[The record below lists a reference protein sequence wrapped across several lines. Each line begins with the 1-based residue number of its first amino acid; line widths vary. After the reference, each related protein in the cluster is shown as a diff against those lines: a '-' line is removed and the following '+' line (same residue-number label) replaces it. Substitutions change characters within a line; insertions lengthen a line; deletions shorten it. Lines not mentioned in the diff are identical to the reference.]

1 MSDTNIDTQTILR
14 VLSERLKGKPLNC
27 DACGTSGWFSGPD
40 LITHPILQHGQQI
53 NSVVIG
59 GPYLPLAAMTCQ
71 VCGNTKLFNLVKL
84 GLMAPF
90 IPAADSIPPDDLPK
104 R

>member
-1 MSDTNIDTQTILR
+1 MSDTNIDIQTIMR
-14 VLSERLKGKPLNC
+14 VLSERLKGKPLSC
-27 DACGTSGWFSGPD
+27 DACGSTGWFSGPD

-59 GPYLPLAAMTCQ
+59 GPYLPLAVMTCQ
-71 VCGNTKLFNLVKL
+71 VCGNSKLFNLVKL

-90 IPAADSIPPDDLPK
+90 TPVIDPTPPDDLP
-104 R
+104 RR